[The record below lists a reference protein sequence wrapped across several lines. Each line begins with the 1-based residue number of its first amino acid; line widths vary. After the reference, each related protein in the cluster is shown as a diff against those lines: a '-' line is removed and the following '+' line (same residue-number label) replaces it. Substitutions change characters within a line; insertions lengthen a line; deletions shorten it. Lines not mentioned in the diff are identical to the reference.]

1 MSALTCEVV
10 KSLMNFRR
18 EEETWVEESL
28 DILLETWNVILEVF
42 YVPFATSTK
51 KKKEEKNH
59 FGIGA

>member
-1 MSALTCEVV
+1 
-10 KSLMNFRR
+10 MNFRR